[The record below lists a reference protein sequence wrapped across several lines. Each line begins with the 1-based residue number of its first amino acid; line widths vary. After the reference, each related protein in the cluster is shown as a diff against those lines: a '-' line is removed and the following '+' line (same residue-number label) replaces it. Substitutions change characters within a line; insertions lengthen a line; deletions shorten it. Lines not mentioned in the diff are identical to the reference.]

1 MGIMNRFITFEG
13 IDGSGKTT
21 QIEMLKS
28 KLSAKGEK
36 VVSFREP
43 GGTKISETI
52 RRILLSN
59 QNSNLTDA
67 SEALLFFASR
77 SQLLAEK
84 ITPFLE
90 KEYFVICD
98 RFNDSTIAYQGYG
111 KSLSVEDLDYISKY
125 STDSFMPQLTFFLDI
140 SVDLSIRRRELK
152 SNDRIENKG
161 HEYLKRVRSGFIE
174 IANKNPNRFIVIDGS
189 EGIEDVS
196 KKIWEIISDKYA
208 IK

>member
-1 MGIMNRFITFEG
+1 MNRFITFEG

-77 SQLLAEK
+77 SQLLVEK

-90 KEYFVICD
+90 KEIQAILINRYESKEYIIEKEAL
-98 RFNDSTIAYQGYG
+98 SLQGQ
-111 KSLSVEDLDYISKY
+111 KNSIDL
-125 STDSFMPQLTFFLDI
+125 L
-140 SVDLSIRRRELK
+140 LK
-152 SNDRIENKG
+152 
-161 HEYLKRVRSGFIE
+161 
-174 IANKNPNRFIVIDGS
+174 
-189 EGIEDVS
+189 
-196 KKIWEIISDKYA
+196 A
-208 IK
+208 IQQRCK